1 MVKDLDRRS
10 LSWIIQVGPNCNHLH
25 PCKTDTQRR
34 RHIENRRRPCDHG
47 SRDGSDAATSQ
58 RMLGATGSWK
68 RQMEGFS
75 PRAFGG
81 NMALPPWFWTSA
93 SRTVRDS
100 ISVVSSHLV
109 YGNLLQK
116 PQETNAPVVII
127 TSLLVLP
134 VIQGSAEMPP
144 PQICLPWSPSLQ
156 SAPLDSL
163 VILQVFT
170 RYY

>member
-1 MVKDLDRRS
+1 MVL
-10 LSWIIQVGPNCNHLH
+10 P
-25 PCKTDTQRR
+25 T
-34 RHIENRRRPCDHG
+34 
-47 SRDGSDAATSQ
+47 
-58 RMLGATGSWK
+58 
-68 RQMEGFS
+68 
-75 PRAFGG
+75 PR
-81 NMALPPWFWTSA
+81 FWTSA

-144 PQICLPWSPSLQ
+144 PQICLP
-156 SAPLDSL
+156 
-163 VILQVFT
+163 
-170 RYY
+170 